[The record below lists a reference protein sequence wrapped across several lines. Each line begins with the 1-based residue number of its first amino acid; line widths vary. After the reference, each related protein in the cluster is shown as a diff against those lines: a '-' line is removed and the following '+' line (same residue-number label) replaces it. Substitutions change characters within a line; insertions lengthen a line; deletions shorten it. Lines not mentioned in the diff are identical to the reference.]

1 MAAVREN
8 GLPAKESALFKSIV
22 KHYEIKQYKKGLKA
36 ADSVLKKFPEHGE
49 TLAMKGL
56 LLNSLDKK
64 AEAYELVRKGVKLD
78 IKSQVCWHVFGLLYR
93 SDRDYLMAIKCYR
106 GALRQEPD
114 NMKILRDLSMLQI
127 QMRDLPGFLET
138 RQKLLT
144 IKPTNRMHWF
154 TFAISQHLLKR
165 YTQAV
170 GVVDA
175 YEKTLEG
182 AEPENEYEH
191 SEMLLYKNML
201 LEEGGLLHKALD
213 HLNEIEPLVVDKV
226 SLREKVAQLLVKL
239 GRFEDAKKAYND
251 MLDRN
256 PEHFTYHAGLQSA
269 ELRTT
274 TVTERWLHSEVSAET
289 EHALRELYERLQKR
303 FPRSNV
309 CRRLPLDFSR
319 DAAYFREVFA
329 AYALPY
335 LRKGVPSLF
344 ADIKPLLARADK
356 REQIGQLIGEWISA
370 LDSTG
375 IMPDSTEREM
385 PQTLVWILVLASQHA
400 DSSGRTT
407 EALAYIDRAIGHTPT
422 CLDLYLFKARVFKHA
437 GDAINASK
445 CMDEGRMMDLAD
457 RYCNTKATR
466 YMLRANQ
473 VNEAAKTIALFTKD
487 GDQHSNLFDMQCMWY
502 ELESGEAYL
511 RLADYGR
518 ALKNFSAVEKHFTD
532 ILEDQF
538 DFHTY
543 CVRKMT
549 LRAYVKLLRLED
561 GLWGHPFYV
570 RAACGLIDTYLRLVD
585 KPKLEAAA
593 AEEEQQDEMS
603 AAERK
608 KLESKRRKA
617 EAKVK
622 AEVEAQRRNQS
633 STGSAGANVKGKKK
647 DKVADDDPDG
657 AALADVLDPLAK
669 ASGVLATLQT
679 HAPHDLRT
687 HLYAVEISMRK
698 GKLLLALRA
707 MLKAVAMAPT
717 DARVHRAKVLFVH
730 EARAKELPPVL
741 KDVIAANERSLGLAE
756 GMGVSQLNA
765 SFGACHPA
773 SFGAQLV
780 CAELSSAIAPAEKS
794 AAGQRVAAL
803 DLSHASLQEAVDAH
817 ALLLKL
823 KLGDKSIAKAFKQRA
838 HARFP
843 LATVFAPSKQPT
855 ASV

>member
-1 MAAVREN
+1 MGSAREN

-36 ADSVLKKFPEHGE
+36 ADAVLKKFPEHGE

-64 AEAYELVRKGVKLD
+64 AEAYELVRKGVKVD
-78 IKSQVCWHVFGLLYR
+78 IQSQVCWHVYGLLYR
-93 SDRDYLMAIKCYR
+93 SDREYLQAIKCYR

-154 TFAISQHLLKR
+154 TFAISQHLLNR

-182 AEPENEYEH
+182 AEAENDYEH

-213 HLNEIEPLVVDKV
+213 HLQEIEPQVVDKV
-226 SLREKVAQLLVKL
+226 SLREKSAQLLVML
-239 GRFEDAKKAYND
+239 GRFDEAKQAYND
-251 MLDRN
+251 LLDRN
-256 PEHFTYHAGLQSA
+256 PEHFAYHGGLQA
-269 ELRTT
+269 AQLRTT
-274 TVTERWLHSEVSAET
+274 AVTERWLTCEVSAET
-289 EHALRELYERLQKR
+289 EQQLRELYTQLQKR

-309 CRRLPLDFSR
+309 CRRLPLDFAR
-319 DAAYFREVFA
+319 DAAYFREVFS

-335 LRKGVPSLF
+335 LRKGVPSLS
-344 ADIKPLLARADK
+344 ADVKPLLARADK
-356 REQIGQLIGEWISA
+356 REQIGQLIGEWLSA
-370 LDSTG
+370 LDTTG
-375 IMPDSTEREM
+375 VLPDSKEVEM
-385 PQTLVWILVLASQHA
+385 PQTLVWVLVLAAQHA
-400 DSSGRTT
+400 DACGSTVD
-407 EALAYIDRAIGHTPT
+407 ALAHIDRAIAHTPT
-422 CLDLYLFKARVFKHA
+422 CLDLYLFKARLYKHA
-437 GDAINASK
+437 GDAPSASK
-445 CMDEGRMMDLAD
+445 WMDEARLMDLAD

-473 VNEAAKTIALFTKD
+473 VDEAAKTIALFTKD

-570 RAACGLIDTYLRLVD
+570 RAAGGLIETYLRLVD

-593 AEEEQQDEMS
+593 QAEEQLDEMS

-608 KLESKRRKA
+608 KAESKRRRAEAKAKA
-617 EAKVK
+617 EALARK
-622 AEVEAQRRNQS
+622 EVPA
-633 STGSAGANVKGKKK
+633 GSAGANSKGKKK
-647 DKVADDDPDG
+647 DKGADEDPDG
-657 AALADVLDPLAK
+657 AALADVEDPLAK
-669 ASGVLATLQT
+669 ASGVLATLQM
-679 HAPHDLRT
+679 HAPSELRT

-707 MLKAVAMAPT
+707 LIKAAALDRADP
-717 DARVHRAKVLFVH
+717 RVHRAVVLFVH
-730 EARAKELPPVL
+730 EARSKELAPVL
-741 KDVIAANERSLGLAE
+741 EEVVALNVRALGLAD
-756 GMGVSQLNA
+756 GMSVVQLNEA
-765 SFGACHPA
+765 YGAAHGDSVA
-773 SFGAQLV
+773 AQLV
-780 CAELSSAIAPAEKS
+780 CAELSAVIEPTEKAAAIARLAS
-794 AAGQRVAAL
+794 L
-803 DLSHASLQEAVDAH
+803 DLSHACLQETIDAH
-817 ALLLKL
+817 ALVRKL
-823 KLGDKSIAKAFKQRA
+823 ADTVAAAAFKQRA
-838 HARFP
+838 RERFP
-843 LATVFAPSKQPT
+843 FATVFAPTEQAPGS
-855 ASV
+855 A